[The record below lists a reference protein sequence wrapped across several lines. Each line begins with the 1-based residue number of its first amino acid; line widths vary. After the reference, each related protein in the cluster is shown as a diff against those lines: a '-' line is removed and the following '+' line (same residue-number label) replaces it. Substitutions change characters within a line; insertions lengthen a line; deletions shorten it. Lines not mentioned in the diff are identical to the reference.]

1 MAQELSRI
9 PNSQDRVI
17 GRWLL
22 AIATIIFGA
31 SNAIASKLHD
41 LGDTHLIDGRNPIS
55 LLVLPKSKSNISS
68 YSLHI

>member
-1 MAQELSRI
+1 MSQEFSEI
-9 PNSQDRVI
+9 PNSQNRAI

-22 AIATIIFGA
+22 AIATVIFGA

-41 LGDTHLIDGRNPIS
+41 LGDKHLIDGRNPIS
-55 LLVLPKSKSNISS
+55 LLVLPKSKSNIS

>member
-1 MAQELSRI
+1 MAQEFSEI

-22 AIATIIFGA
+22 AIATLIFGA

-41 LGDTHLIDGRNPIS
+41 RYRYGVWI
-55 LLVLPKSKSNISS
+55 
-68 YSLHI
+68 